1 MVYGLTKTWPGDER
15 YGLTSQT
22 RRAAVSVPANI
33 AEGQG
38 RHSDKAFANFLS
50 IAHGSLREL
59 ETHLEI
65 ARRLNYIAD
74 DALFSVLAICAEV
87 GQSINAL
94 RNRMTS

>member
-1 MVYGLTKTWPGDER
+1 MVYELTKTWPNDER
-15 YGLTSQT
+15 YALTSQT

-38 RHSDKAFANFLS
+38 RGSDKAFANFLN

-65 ARRLNYIAD
+65 ARRLNYATNE
-74 DALFSVLAICAEV
+74 AVPPLLSLCAEV

-94 RNRMTS
+94 RNRMS